1 MNLSDKILAQLRE
14 EYRSG
19 MTQQE
24 IAKAHNV
31 THPQI
36 QRLLSGQRDCGG
48 LTVDTVSKMF
58 PNATINLHGDPEP
71 SGMDRLRQDVE
82 HIQQL
87 NREAK
92 AAARAEITN
101 QIMSSHLPSDVKVQV
116 WAVINGTPSPS
127 SSPMPPTVA
136 VRAVGTSRPGVAAR
150 RAGSSRAR
158 ISALLRENKP
168 GKK

>member
-1 MNLSDKILAQLRE
+1 MNLSDKILAQLKE
-14 EYRSG
+14 EYRRG

-48 LTVDTVSKMF
+48 LTIDTVSKMF
-58 PNATINLHGDPEP
+58 PNATIHLHGAPEP
-71 SGMDRLRQDVE
+71 SSMDRHVE

-87 NREAK
+87 NKEAK

-101 QIMSSHLPSDVKVQV
+101 QIMSSHLPPDVKVQV
-116 WAVINGTPSPS
+116 WAVINGSPIPS
-127 SSPMPPTVA
+127 SSPMPPMVA

-150 RAGSSRAR
+150 RAGTARAR

>member
-1 MNLSDKILAQLRE
+1 MFEHEIKQELEKMRAR
-14 EYRSG
+14 G
-19 MTQQE
+19 MSNSE
-24 IAKAHNV
+24 IAKALTLPNSTV
-31 THPQI
+31 SNI
-36 QRLLSGQRDCGG
+36 LSGYRAVKN
-48 LTVDTVSKMF
+48 TSVDLLVKVF
-58 PNATINLHGDPEP
+58 PRCRIDLYGTTASP

-87 NREAK
+87 NKEAK

-101 QIMSSHLPSDVKVQV
+101 RIMSSHLPPDVKVQV
-116 WAVINGTPSPS
+116 WAVINGTSIPS

-136 VRAVGTSRPGVAAR
+136 VRAVGTSRPGIAAR
-150 RAGSSRAR
+150 RAGSARAR